1 MGRVLGFEF
10 EKLVVAVLLSRPEL
24 KPELLARLEES
35 FGPADWLSP
44 ELPFGH
50 THYYDAEMGQPITR
64 FFVSCQQLVDPAGLA
79 GAKRTTNDLEEKF
92 RRPGLRAGIPPTSLS
107 GFAAGLRAGIPPTS
121 LSGFAAGLR
130 PVNLDPGL
138 LSLARFVLASTKPS
152 AHRVPLA
159 SGIYAEIELLF
170 ERGSFRPV
178 EWTYPDYRTREYLDI
193 LGHIRGLLKAQRA
206 GTS

>member
-107 GFAAGLRAGIPPTS
+107 GFAAGLRAGIP
-121 LSGFAAGLR
+121 AGLR

>member
-50 THYYDAEMGQPITR
+50 THYYDAEMGRPITR

-107 GFAAGLRAGIPPTS
+107 GFAAGLRAGIP
-121 LSGFAAGLR
+121 AGLR